1 MGISIADVFHI
12 LLCIGANS
20 HVRGRMRNVECHNF
34 PENRKPT
41 CYLLQVQDF
50 LLCCSEILSLVPRVP
65 QVCYV
70 LMRCS
75 LPRIGGNGASRL
87 VVKQELTAFNE
98 ILRGTKRIYRWQ
110 PVGWLWK
117 KPLEESGLTT
127 VLQWGGTSSF
137 GTSVRNAWTLKA
149 G

>member
-20 HVRGRMRNVECHNF
+20 HVRGRMRKVECHDF

-41 CYLLQVQDF
+41 CYLLQLQDF
-50 LLCCSEILSLVPRVP
+50 LLCCSEILSLVPCVP
-65 QVCYV
+65 QICYV

-75 LPRIGGNGASRL
+75 LPRIGGNCASRL

-98 ILRGTKRIYRWQ
+98 ILRGTKHIY
-110 PVGWLWK
+110 
-117 KPLEESGLTT
+117 
-127 VLQWGGTSSF
+127 
-137 GTSVRNAWTLKA
+137 
-149 G
+149 